1 MNDYKNISELIAEAK
16 NFSNNSNV
24 VWFRGHSQDT
34 YKLLPSIFRDEN
46 KSINEQEIYNE
57 FIRRFPNHSSTH
69 KNPIEWLTL
78 MQHYGLPT
86 RLLDW
91 TSNLLVALYFACE
104 KDFDKD
110 GALFLYSTFESNHKT
125 IIDDDFLEFQIFI
138 ENQKNLYDRLLEIIE
153 NKKEEYK
160 INNYTI
166 HQIRDNPR
174 MPLSSYSR
182 LIMNELKSLTVNDFR
197 YFNGLNILN
206 KLSNIIQIYPPLLND
221 RLKIQHSFFTFHGGK
236 IVDGKKLIDFQPM
249 EENEAFLGKIK
260 KLIIKKEYKKDFL
273 NELKIAGIRKSTL
286 FPEMEYQVKDI
297 IEIYDKKEGTK

>member
-1 MNDYKNISELIAEAK
+1 MNDCKNISELIAEGK
-16 NFSNNSNV
+16 NFSDNSNA

-34 YKLLPSIFRDEN
+34 YKLLPSIFRDN
-46 KSINEQEIYNE
+46 NISLNEQAMYKE

-69 KNPIEWLTL
+69 KSPIEWLTL

-110 GALFLYSTFESNHKT
+110 GALFLYSTFESNHKP
-125 IIDDDFLEFQIFI
+125 IDDDFLEFQIFI
-138 ENQKNLYDRLLEIIE
+138 RDQKDLYDRLLEIIE

-166 HQIRDNPR
+166 QKIRDNPR
-174 MPLSSYSR
+174 IPLSKYYF
-182 LIMNELKSLTVNDFR
+182 LIREELKSLTVNDFR

-206 KLSNIIQIYPPLLND
+206 MLSNIIQIYPPLLND

-273 NELKIAGIRKSTL
+273 QELEIAGIKKSTL

-297 IEIYDKKEGTK
+297 VKLYSK

>member
-1 MNDYKNISELIAEAK
+1 MNDCKNISELVAEAK
-16 NFSNNSNV
+16 NLSDNSNA
-24 VWFRGHSQDT
+24 VWFRGQNNHTD
-34 YKLLPSIFRDEN
+34 KLLPSIFRDN
-46 KSINEQEIYNE
+46 NISLNEQAMYKE

-69 KNPIEWLTL
+69 KSPIEWLTL

-104 KDFDKD
+104 KDSDKD
-110 GALFLYSTFESNHKT
+110 GALFLYSTFESNHKP
-125 IIDDDFLEFQIFI
+125 IDDDFLKFQILI
-138 ENQKNLYDRLLEIIE
+138 KDQQDLYDRLLEIIE

-166 HQIRDNPR
+166 QQIRDNPI
-174 MPLSSYSR
+174 MPLSSYSF
-182 LIMNELKSLTVNDFR
+182 LIREELKSLTVNDFR

-206 KLSNIIQIYPPLLND
+206 KLSNIIQIYPSLLND

-273 NELKIAGIRKSTL
+273 QELEIAGIKKSTL

-297 IEIYDKKEGTK
+297 VKLYSK

>member
-16 NFSNNSNV
+16 NLSDNSNV

-34 YKLLPSIFRDEN
+34 YKLLPSIFRDKN
-46 KSINEQEIYNE
+46 ISLNEQEIYNE

-91 TSNLLVALYFACE
+91 TSNLLVALYFAC
-104 KDFDKD
+104 KDDSDKD
-110 GALFLYSTFESNHKT
+110 GALFLYSTFESNHKP
-125 IIDDDFLEFQIFI
+125 IDEFLEFQIFI

-166 HQIRDNPR
+166 QQIRDNPI
-174 MPLSSYSR
+174 MPLSRYSF
-182 LIMNELKSLTVNDFR
+182 LISEELKSLTVNDFR
-197 YFNGLNILN
+197 YF
-206 KLSNIIQIYPPLLND
+206 
-221 RLKIQHSFFTFHGGK
+221 HGGK
-236 IVDGKKLIDFQPM
+236 ILDGKKLIDFQPM

-273 NELKIAGIRKSTL
+273 QELEIAGIKKSTL

-297 IEIYDKKEGTK
+297 VNLSLNKY